1 MILTRKGEVKK
12 MEDKQEILDKLLPAV
27 QLTIA
32 GNNIEELTYNRESE
46 IVEIR
51 FRNGGTRKA
60 NVRMHSGIAMIRDVL
75 RKI

>member
-1 MILTRKGEVKK
+1 

-32 GNNIEELTYNRESE
+32 GNNIEELTYNRERE

-51 FRNGGTRKA
+51 FRNGGTREV
-60 NVRMHSGIAMIRDVL
+60 NVRMDSGIAMIRDVL